1 MGISRNNGEGYPD
14 PTAHIAVR
22 NVEADAKKLKIN
34 YPTGYIELNLER
46 FFPCP
51 QSKAKKVF
59 RLIHR
64 YCTQTDK
71 TRLLEFMTRRVACYD
86 SREANS
92 MKKPHLTNTP
102 TSTNIILPRQRRRP
116 VSVRCSSGILTTS
129 RRDWNEN
136 KYR

>member
-71 TRLLEFMTRRVACYD
+71 TRLLEFMTRRVAYYD

-92 MKKPHLTNTP
+92 MKRA
-102 TSTNIILPRQRRRP
+102 TSVERAYEYKYHIAQAKEAARQREMLQRNIDNFKE
-116 VSVRCSSGILTTS
+116 GL
-129 RRDWNEN
+129 E
-136 KYR
+136 

>member
-71 TRLLEFMTRRVACYD
+71 TRLLEFMTRRVAYYD

-92 MKKPHLTNTP
+92 M
-102 TSTNIILPRQRRRP
+102 
-116 VSVRCSSGILTTS
+116 RCSSGILTTS

-136 KYR
+136 QYR

>member
-22 NVEADAKKLKIN
+22 NVEADAKK
-34 YPTGYIELNLER
+34 LER

-71 TRLLEFMTRRVACYD
+71 TRLLEFMTRRVAYYD

-92 MKKPHLTNTP
+92 MKKAASVEHAYEYKYH
-102 TSTNIILPRQRRRP
+102 IAQAKAAARQREMLQRNIDNLKE
-116 VSVRCSSGILTTS
+116 GL
-129 RRDWNEN
+129 E
-136 KYR
+136 

>member
-71 TRLLEFMTRRVACYD
+71 TRLLEFMTRRVAYYD

-92 MKKPHLTNTP
+92 MKKAASDEHAYGYKYHIAQAKTAA
-102 TSTNIILPRQRRRP
+102 RQREMLQRNIDNFKE
-116 VSVRCSSGILTTS
+116 GL
-129 RRDWNEN
+129 E
-136 KYR
+136 

>member
-59 RLIHR
+59 R
-64 YCTQTDK
+64 
-71 TRLLEFMTRRVACYD
+71 VASSD

-92 MKKPHLTNTP
+92 MKKAASVEHAYEYKYH
-102 TSTNIILPRQRRRP
+102 IAQAKAAARQREMLQRNIDNLKE
-116 VSVRCSSGILTTS
+116 GL
-129 RRDWNEN
+129 E
-136 KYR
+136 

>member
-71 TRLLEFMTRRVACYD
+71 TRLLEFMTRRVAYYD

-92 MKKPHLTNTP
+92 MKKAASDEHACEYKYHIALAKAAA
-102 TSTNIILPRQRRRP
+102 RQREMLQRNIDNFKE
-116 VSVRCSSGILTTS
+116 GL
-129 RRDWNEN
+129 E
-136 KYR
+136 

>member
-51 QSKAKKVF
+51 QAKAKKVF

-64 YCTQTDK
+64 YCSHADK
-71 TRLLEFMTRRVACYD
+71 TRLLEFMTRRVAYYD

-92 MKKPHLTNTP
+92 MKKAASVEHAYEYKYH
-102 TSTNIILPRQRRRP
+102 IAQAKEADRQREMLQRNIDNFKE
-116 VSVRCSSGILTTS
+116 GL
-129 RRDWNEN
+129 E
-136 KYR
+136 

>member
-71 TRLLEFMTRRVACYD
+71 TRLLEFMTRRVAYYD
-86 SREANS
+86 MFWQMFFGMSFEQS
-92 MKKPHLTNTP
+92 FLQGLDTKKLSQKLHFIYSL
-102 TSTNIILPRQRRRP
+102 I
-116 VSVRCSSGILTTS
+116 
-129 RRDWNEN
+129 
-136 KYR
+136 KA

>member
-71 TRLLEFMTRRVACYD
+71 TRLLEFMTRRVAYYD

-92 MKKPHLTNTP
+92 MKKAASDVHAYEYKYH
-102 TSTNIILPRQRRRP
+102 IAQAKAAARQREMLQRNIDNFKE
-116 VSVRCSSGILTTS
+116 GL
-129 RRDWNEN
+129 E
-136 KYR
+136 

>member
-1 MGISRNNGEGYPD
+1 MGISRTNGEGYPD
-14 PTAHIAVR
+14 PTAHITVR

-34 YPTGYIELNLER
+34 YPTGYIELNLEH

-51 QSKAKKVF
+51 QAKAKKVF

-71 TRLLEFMTRRVACYD
+71 IRLVEFMTRRVTYYD

-92 MKKPHLTNTP
+92 MKRAASVKRAYEYKYH
-102 TSTNIILPRQRRRP
+102 IAQAKEAARQREMLQRNIDNFKE
-116 VSVRCSSGILTTS
+116 GL
-129 RRDWNEN
+129 E
-136 KYR
+136 

>member
-51 QSKAKKVF
+51 QTKAKKVF

-71 TRLLEFMTRRVACYD
+71 TRLLEFMTRRVAYYD

-92 MKKPHLTNTP
+92 MKKAASVEHAYVYKYH
-102 TSTNIILPRQRRRP
+102 IAQAKEAARQREMLQRNIDNFKE
-116 VSVRCSSGILTTS
+116 GL
-129 RRDWNEN
+129 E
-136 KYR
+136 

>member
-1 MGISRNNGEGYPD
+1 MGISRTNGEGYPD

-34 YPTGYIELNLER
+34 YPTGYIELNLEH

-51 QSKAKKVF
+51 QAKAKKVF

-64 YCTQTDK
+64 YCTQADK
-71 TRLLEFMTRRVACYD
+71 IRLLEFMTRRVAYYD

-92 MKKPHLTNTP
+92 MKKAASVEHAYEYKYH
-102 TSTNIILPRQRRRP
+102 IAQAKAAARQREMLQRNIDNFKE
-116 VSVRCSSGILTTS
+116 GL
-129 RRDWNEN
+129 E
-136 KYR
+136 